1 MPTTQ
6 PRAILLTSNHEHLA
20 TAAEEFA
27 RRHFDVVH
35 VSGYPRSAKRL
46 EPAALEAAA
55 GGEVDYLFNFL
66 SPVVLKADLLRSI
79 GRSAINFHPAPPAYP
94 GVGSASYALFH
105 GDAEFGITAHLME
118 PKCDSGLILRT
129 LRFPVAPDDTCETLF
144 DRALVRS
151 LDLYQDVL
159 ADIAAGRMP
168 EGCGETWS
176 RAAITRAEFER
187 WMELSLDDPPDVFER
202 KINALRHSRFPGP
215 FLRVRGRRFGYVG
228 EPDRS

>member
-1 MPTTQ
+1 MPTTR

-27 RRHFDVVH
+27 RRHFEVVH
-35 VSGYPRSAKRL
+35 VSGYPRSA
-46 EPAALEAAA
+46 
-55 GGEVDYLFNFL
+55 N
-66 SPVVLKADLLRSI
+66 LLRSI
-79 GRSAINFHPAPPAYP
+79 RRAAINFHPAPPAYP

-105 GDAEFGITAHLME
+105 GDSEFGITAHLME
-118 PKCDSGLILRT
+118 PKCDSGLILQT
-129 LRFPVAPDDTCETLF
+129 LRFPVAADDTCESLF

-151 LDLYQDVL
+151 LDLYQEVL
-159 ADIAAGRMP
+159 AKIAAGRSL
-168 EGCGETWS
+168 EGCGETWA

-215 FLRVRGRRFGYVG
+215 YLQVRGRRFAYVG